1 MKKIIFLSMLI
12 STMIYAEAVNVK
24 KYIVNYLNIQFI
36 FK

>member
-24 KYIVNYLNIQFI
+24 KYIVKSQWKLD
-36 FK
+36 